1 MLSLSILPFLPY
13 YKSYPWECTDRDD
26 KRRFYSL
33 DALRGSMM
41 MLGIV
46 LHGSQWY
53 ISEPPGGL
61 PVPKDPST
69 AYVFDVIVHFIRS
82 FRMPLFIVLAG
93 FFTSLLDSYANCDDD
108 CMIAAAV

>member
-1 MLSLSILPFLPY
+1 M
-13 YKSYPWECTDRDD
+13 DD
-26 KRRFYSL
+26 KRRYFSL

-53 ISEPPGGL
+53 LSEPPGGL

-82 FRMPLFIVLAG
+82 FRMPLFFVLAG

-108 CMIAAAV
+108 CMVAAVV